1 MATKVTKKIEVD
13 AGTENNVVVEKTET
27 TPNRIIIAKKATAF
41 RKFATMLKK
50 HEVGTMPV
58 GTAYEIVM
66 EVNNS
71 SGTFYKLNNG
81 MYITAAGDY
90 SITNQ

>member
-1 MATKVTKKIEVD
+1 MSTKAKKIDVEVG
-13 AGTENNVVVEKTET
+13 AEKAAATANKT
-27 TPNRIIIAKKATAF
+27 IIARKPTAF

-50 HEVGTMPV
+50 HETGVMPV
-58 GTAYEIVM
+58 GTAYEIVL
-66 EVNNS
+66 EVRNG

-90 SITNQ
+90 SITN